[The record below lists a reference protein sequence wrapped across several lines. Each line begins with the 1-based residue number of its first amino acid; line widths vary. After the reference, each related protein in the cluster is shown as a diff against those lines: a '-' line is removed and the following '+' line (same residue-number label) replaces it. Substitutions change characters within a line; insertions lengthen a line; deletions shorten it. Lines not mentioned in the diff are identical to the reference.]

1 MIFISITPITCLG
14 RKEEGLL
21 NMRPGLELVKCRE
34 HRPVEHI
41 IQTKN
46 HSCDPAVT
54 PWDIKKEAESER
66 PPPFRS
72 SLMGSRYK
80 AASQIETSGCFM
92 GAVDNV
98 PLRNYPVNIRGQ

>member
-1 MIFISITPITCLG
+1 
-14 RKEEGLL
+14 
-21 NMRPGLELVKCRE
+21 MRPGLELVKCRE

-72 SLMGSRYK
+72 SLMGSQYK

-98 PLRNYPVNIRGQ
+98 PLRNYPFIFAANDETVALNIHPFSRINRHSPI